1 MRYRQLGRTGLEVS
15 EIGFGTGDNAGLL
28 VAGSPS
34 EQREA
39 VERALELGVNYWDT
53 APDYGHGAAEANL
66 GRVLDELGAR
76 PVVVTKVEVS
86 VDDVD
91 DPASAVTDSID
102 ASLERLRLDHVD
114 VLQIH
119 NAPTRVRDE
128 SAKAWGTLALEDF
141 LGPRGAIE
149 GLRRAREAGKTRF
162 CGFTCALADADVTV
176 ELLDTGAFDV
186 INVWYNL
193 LNPSA
198 GMPVPEGLDVT
209 RDYGRIIDHAGER
222 GVGVAVF
229 RPLAGGA
236 LTGQALG
243 TEQRHPLAGG
253 LNTREPERHL
263 AEVRRARAI
272 AEAAEGE
279 PATLVRLAYR
289 FALEHPHVSTV
300 LGGFSELAHLEQAVE
315 CSGAP
320 PLSEEERR
328 RVEEIWRANLESV
341 S

>member
-28 VAGSPS
+28 VAGSPR

-39 VERALELGVNYWDT
+39 VERALELGINYWDT
-53 APDYGHGAAEANL
+53 APDYGRGVAETNL

-76 PVVVTKVEVS
+76 PIIVTKVEVTLDDI
-86 VDDVD
+86 DDV
-91 DPASAVTDSID
+91 ASAVTASID

-119 NAPTRVRDE
+119 NAPTRARDE
-128 SAKAWGTLALEDF
+128 SAKAWGTLGLEDF
-141 LGPRGAIE
+141 LGPNGAIE
-149 GLRRAREAGKTRF
+149 GLSRAREAGKTQF
-162 CGFTCALADADVTV
+162 CGFTCAHADADVTV

-198 GMPVPEGLDVT
+198 GMPVPDGLDVT

-222 GVGVAVF
+222 DVGVAVF

-243 TEQRHPLAGG
+243 IEQRHPLAGG
-253 LNTREPERHL
+253 QNTREPEQYL
-263 AEVRRARAI
+263 AEVRRARAL
-272 AEAAEGE
+272 AEAADGDA
-279 PATLVRLAYR
+279 ATLVRLAYR
-289 FALEHPHVSTV
+289 FVLEHPHVSTV
-300 LGGFSELAHLEQAVE
+300 LGGFSELRHLEQAVE

-320 PLSEEERR
+320 ALSEEEHRH
-328 RVEEIWRANLESV
+328 VEEIWSANLKPV
-341 S
+341 P